1 MGAHAQ
7 ITVVLLS
14 LWEGDEVSGVAWAS
28 RGSRL
33 SGGIIGEAK
42 LREEEAKEELR
53 VKFGAHGAL
62 GLGTFSEDEAE
73 EYVDIEDSEEEG
85 GSIEGEVV
93 DVQRKARARPT
104 GTPFDLL
111 PILVAD
117 VVITRQNRFLCERNI
132 KKMEVQSREYE

>member
-1 MGAHAQ
+1 MGARAQ

-42 LREEEAKEELR
+42 LQEEEAAGGAACEGVGDSETCINDETMSL
-53 VKFGAHGAL
+53 FGAHGAL

-104 GTPFDLL
+104 GT
-111 PILVAD
+111 
-117 VVITRQNRFLCERNI
+117 
-132 KKMEVQSREYE
+132 